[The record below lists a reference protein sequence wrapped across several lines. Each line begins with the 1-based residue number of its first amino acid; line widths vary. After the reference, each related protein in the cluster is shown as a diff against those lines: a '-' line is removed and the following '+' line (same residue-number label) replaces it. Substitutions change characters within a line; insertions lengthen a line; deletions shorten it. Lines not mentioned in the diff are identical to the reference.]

1 MVRLLNHYFLF
12 QGSKTAPGFGL
23 PQATTSPP
31 VFGDVTTTNGSPVT
45 TSADTARPFGFG
57 FGGTKTENQP
67 RQDQNLFFQC
77 MNQNSGSSPSLSASQ
92 TQSKDTNYFTAV
104 SESLSKEP
112 PSLFKPSTPL
122 EGLKKPEQ
130 PKVPETHPTG
140 NGVLT
145 KPSPAFQGM
154 GGSAVGR
161 GSGLGLGGL
170 AAVPVSENTSKKGS
184 NNGTSLRGL
193 GLQSGFNTSDS
204 HQNLFLQT
212 SKEPANPF
220 LAYGE
225 KTTHTSF
232 AGLSGSEPQTLA
244 SASDRKPNLFTMA
257 EPPKG
262 ILSSPLPALSATAS
276 PSSSSSPAPTSSQ
289 RPQSEGTVSKEE
301 REPGEIPSST
311 SGCPM
316 FGNSDPSGME
326 EVPASFDQSQSQKF
340 TLEERGQS
348 SKRDSDSSSN
358 SDLSDL
364 SENEEGPEKS
374 QVPGG
379 PQHPGKDGAMSQ
391 KSKVQGATKSR
402 PRNKPFK
409 GNLSF
414 FKIAQNLLLWLT
426 NNFNTIFSPPVG
438 QSVLKDQS
446 KVRRLKQSGESFLQ
460 DGSCINVAPHLHKC
474 RECRL
479 ERYRKYR
486 TTDDDS
492 DDEDDPNV
500 ACRFFHF
507 RR

>member
-1 MVRLLNHYFLF
+1 MP
-12 QGSKTAPGFGL
+12 TA
-23 PQATTSPP
+23 S
-31 VFGDVTTTNGSPVT
+31 VFGDVTSHINGGPTT
-45 TSADTARPFGFG
+45 TSQDTPRPFGFG
-57 FGGTKTENQP
+57 FVGAKTETQS

-77 MNQNSGSSPSLSASQ
+77 MTQNSGSSPSLAAGQ
-92 TQSKDTNYFTAV
+92 TQSKDTNYFTTV

-112 PSLFKPSTPL
+112 PSLFKPATST

-140 NGVLT
+140 NGVLN
-145 KPSPAFQGM
+145 KSSSAFQDM
-154 GGSAVGR
+154 GGSAGGR
-161 GSGLGLGGL
+161 GSGLSIGGL
-170 AAVPVSENTSKKGS
+170 AAVSGSQNTSKKGS
-184 NNGTSLRGL
+184 NNGTSVGGL
-193 GLQSGFNTSDS
+193 GLQSSFNTSDS
-204 HQNLFLQT
+204 HQNLFLQA

-225 KTTHTSF
+225 KTSHTSF
-232 AGLSGSEPQTLA
+232 AGLTGAEPQTLA
-244 SASDRKPNLFTMA
+244 PALDSKPNLFTMA

-262 ILSSPLPALSATAS
+262 ILSSPFPALSTAAS
-276 PSSSSSPAPTSSQ
+276 PSSSSSPAPGSSQ
-289 RPQSEGTVSKEE
+289 RSQSEGTVSKEE
-301 REPGEIPSST
+301 KEVGEMPSST

-316 FGNSDPSGME
+316 FGSTGPSGME
-326 EVPASFDQSQSQKF
+326 EVPVSFDQSQSQKF

-364 SENEEGPEKS
+364 SENEEGPEKG
-374 QVPGG
+374 QDPGG
-379 PQHPGKDGAMSQ
+379 PQHLAKDGAMVQ
-391 KSKVQGATKSR
+391 KSKVPGAAKSR

-409 GNLSF
+409 GNSCHLLRHPKIVCGGQLSTD
-414 FKIAQNLLLWLT
+414 I
-426 NNFNTIFSPPVG
+426 NTKLSPPVG

-486 TTDDDS
+486 TTEEDS
-492 DDEDDPNV
+492 DDDDDPNV
-500 ACRFFHF
+500 SCRFFHF
-507 RR
+507 RRYVFICL